1 MIPGGTLTSLYS
13 NMKDCCIYIL
23 LHSPEFSV
31 KGLSSVSLSLFHIN
45 VMIGYSLRREKL
57 ICMEY

>member
-13 NMKDCCIYIL
+13 NMQDCLIHVL

-31 KGLSSVSLSLFHIN
+31 RGLSSVSLCWFHMN
-45 VMIGYSLRREKL
+45 VMIGYNLRREKV
-57 ICMEY
+57 ICLEY